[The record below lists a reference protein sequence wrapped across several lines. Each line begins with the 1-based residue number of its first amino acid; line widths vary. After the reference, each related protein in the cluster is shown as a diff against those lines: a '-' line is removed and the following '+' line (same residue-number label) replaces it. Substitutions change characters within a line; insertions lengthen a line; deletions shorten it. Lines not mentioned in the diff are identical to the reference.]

1 MNGGGPRGA
10 EGDVRRIRLSG
21 PRVEGRR
28 RGPFAGP
35 GTAR

>member
-10 EGDVRRIRLSG
+10 ARDVRRIRLSG

-28 RGPFAGP
+28 RAAFAGP